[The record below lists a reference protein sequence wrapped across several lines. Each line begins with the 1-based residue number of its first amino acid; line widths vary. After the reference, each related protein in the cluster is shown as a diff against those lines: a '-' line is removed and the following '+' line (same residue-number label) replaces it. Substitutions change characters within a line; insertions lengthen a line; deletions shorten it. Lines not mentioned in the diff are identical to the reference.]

1 MRRWRGLKSL
11 VHDAV
16 DHTAD
21 LVEEANASVAHTA
34 LKYLSLIEP
43 LAEPARTVE
52 AARGAITSGVIG
64 AVKAVNRA
72 VQVATDAGLDL
83 AAEGRAEPA
92 ESPVPLR
99 SDVMKSA
106 AWVGDAALAAVNAAV
121 GDYLHARDNGL
132 SLGMSLRAGDRFLP
146 LDPEGLRDALPD
158 ATGRVAVFVHGLG
171 TTEWSW
177 CLNALE
183 YHGDAG
189 ENFGTRLARDLAIT
203 PVFVRYNSGRHVSEN
218 GRALAGL
225 LDALVANYPVPVTE
239 VVLIGHSMGG
249 LVLRSA
255 CHYGREEGQG
265 WTSLVRRAFCL
276 GSPHQG
282 AALEKISHVAASVL
296 QHFDAPGAWI
306 PGRILDGRS
315 AGIKDLRYGY
325 TVDEEWLGLDPDA
338 LLDDRTVEVPLL
350 EGVAWHFVAATVTK
364 DVAHPMGRLIG
375 DLLVRVASASG
386 PVLTRGTFPINTS
399 HFGAVMHHQ
408 LQNHPDVYE
417 LIRSA
422 CRG

>member
-43 LAEPARTVE
+43 LAEPARTVD
-52 AARGAITSGVIG
+52 AARGAITAGVIG

-83 AAEGRAEPA
+83 ATAGRAEAA

-99 SDVMKSA
+99 SDVMKSGH
-106 AWVGDAALAAVNAAV
+106 WVGDAALAAVNAAV
-121 GDYLHARDNGL
+121 GDYLHASDNGL
-132 SLGMSLRAGDRFLP
+132 SLGMSLRSGDRYLP
-146 LDPEGLRDALPD
+146 LDGDGLRDALPE

-177 CLNALE
+177 CLNALA
-183 YHGDAG
+183 YHGDAAQ
-189 ENFGTRLARDLAIT
+189 NFGTLLARDLAIT
-203 PVFVRYNSGRHVSEN
+203 PVFARYNTGRHVSEN
-218 GRALAGL
+218 GRALARL
-225 LDALVANYPVPVTE
+225 LEALVAHYPVPLTE
-239 VVLIGHSMGG
+239 LVLIGHSMGG
-249 LVLRSA
+249 LVIRSA
-255 CHYGREEGQG
+255 CHYGREEGHA
-265 WTSLVRRAFCL
+265 WTALVRRAFCL

-282 AALEKISHVAASVL
+282 AALEKIGHVAASVL

-306 PGRILDGRS
+306 PGRVLDGRS

-325 TVDEEWLGLDPDA
+325 VVDEEWLGLDPDA
-338 LLDDRTVEVPLL
+338 LLDDRSVEVPLL
-350 EGVAWHFVAATVTK
+350 EGVTWYFVAATVSK
-364 DVAHPMGRLIG
+364 DAAHPMGQLIG
-375 DLLVRVASASG
+375 DLLVRVGSASG
-386 PVLTRGTFPINTS
+386 PVLTRGSFPIETR

-408 LQNHPDVYE
+408 LQNHPDVYA
-417 LIRSA
+417 LLRDA
-422 CRG
+422 CAV